1 MTTVRLPRKSV
12 LYQNVKLLRTGKARA
27 SCAIHLKSAETYDY
41 RTIHARIQK
50 IFSGGGG
57 VQIPRRGLTENFNM
71 AKINNLAII
80 TRCVCVCVGGGGPD
94 PLSPPLDPPMRSAC
108 GFVSERRQ
116 KADSEIVRCPYEL

>member
-12 LYQNVKLLRTGKARA
+12 LCQNVKLLRTDKERA

-57 VQIPRRGLTENFNM
+57 PN
-71 AKINNLAII
+71 
-80 TRCVCVCVGGGGPD
+80 
-94 PLSPPLDPPMRSAC
+94 S
-108 GFVSERRQ
+108 Q
-116 KADSEIVRCPYEL
+116 KGSYGKFQHGKN